1 MPTMP
6 NEYQHQL
13 RDILR
18 ELQRGRRLTVAVALS
33 ELGVYA
39 LSQRI
44 GELRRLG
51 WPIDRIM
58 IRTSGGATVAEYYL
72 AAPRD
77 RAEPNI
83 DVSMALLSLT

>member
-6 NEYQHQL
+6 NASQIQL
-13 RDILR
+13 LSILG
-18 ELQRGRRLTVAVALS
+18 ELQRGRRLTVAVALA

-44 GELRRLG
+44 GELRRMG

-58 IRTSGGATVAEYYL
+58 IRASGGATVAQYSM
-72 AAPRD
+72 PR
-77 RAEPNI
+77 AWK
-83 DVSMALLSLT
+83 A